1 MAISYIYTGEPMTGS
16 ANDDFIM
23 GIDSLSVA
31 NNTIN
36 ANDGD
41 DFVLADSSNL
51 YIPDQ
56 SFSNGSIA
64 TALSLDTATSAWTV
78 DENPLFGN
86 SSIPHVTAI
95 VESTIGQAEFF
106 SVNVGA
112 GETLTADIDFSAS
125 SPIGNGNDLI
135 ISILDSLGNVLVTN
149 DDSLISNGGLGSFDS
164 LDSYLTYTPASAGT
178 YYLQV
183 YPFGASTFTSNNT
196 FMLNVSVT
204 GHAVGTGAVQGND
217 IIDGGN
223 GDDSIF
229 AQGGLDTLN
238 GGAGNDFL
246 HGGSGNDTLNG
257 GEGLDKLYGDVGD
270 DTLRLTT
277 MTSLVLGEVYD
288 GGIGIDTLL
297 VDDPASTY
305 NFDLRNIT
313 LNSLEIFKFTD
324 PGLNGFATALVNSS
338 QLSIGNFTTVNGISF
353 SDVTDRYE
361 IYMDTQNLNLS
372 TTTFLNFEGSL
383 DSVVINGSADN
394 NSIIGSAV
402 HDVIYGNDGNDII
415 NGGASN
421 DEMIGGLG
429 DDTYII
435 DHIGDVVI
443 EQLNEG
449 TDRVFSSVN
458 HVLGSNFENLILSGT
473 ADINGTGNDVA
484 NSLLGNVGANVL
496 DGGLGNDSLD
506 GGAGADTLIGGL
518 GNDTYLVDNLSDIVT
533 EQTNEG
539 TDRIFSSISYTLSA
553 NVENLILSGSANNNA
568 TGNILNNTLLGN
580 TGNNILDGGVGI
592 DTMQGGLGNDTYYID
607 NTGDVVTES
616 LNQGVDSVFANV
628 NYSLRTNF
636 ENLTLIGSLN
646 LNATGNTVNNTIVG
660 NSGVNTLDGGA
671 GADTL
676 IGGLGS
682 DTYFVDNIGDVVTEL
697 FNEGTDRIFATAS
710 HTLESNVENLILSG
724 TSNING
730 IGNSLVNTI
739 LGNSG
744 NNTLDGGVGA
754 DILQGG
760 AGNDIYY
767 VDNTGDVVT
776 ESLNQGVDG
785 VFSNINYSL
794 RINFENLV
802 LTGSS
807 NLNGTGNTLNNV
819 ITGNSGIN
827 TLDGGAGTDT
837 LVGGLGNDTYFVDNT
852 GDIVTELHNEGV
864 DRVFAT
870 ASYTLSN
877 NVENLILS
885 GAISIN
891 GTGNLL
897 ANTIMGNTGNN
908 FLNGKEGNDTYT
920 SSTGSDTLIF
930 NLLVN
935 PQATGGNGTD
945 IWTDFKVG
953 LIGSDVNADK
963 IDVSDLLIGYSGVE
977 TLVNVEQFLTVID
990 MGTDIGVYLDRD
1002 GSAGSYSDTLLVT
1015 LKNIDVSLNT
1025 LLNNDQL
1032 VLA

>member
-1 MAISYIYTGEPMTGS
+1 M
-16 ANDDFIM
+16 
-23 GIDSLSVA
+23 
-31 NNTIN
+31 
-36 ANDGD
+36 
-41 DFVLADSSNL
+41 
-51 YIPDQ
+51 
-56 SFSNGSIA
+56 
-64 TALSLDTATSAWTV
+64 
-78 DENPLFGN
+78 
-86 SSIPHVTAI
+86 
-95 VESTIGQAEFF
+95 
-106 SVNVGA
+106 
-112 GETLTADIDFSAS
+112 
-125 SPIGNGNDLI
+125 
-135 ISILDSLGNVLVTN
+135 
-149 DDSLISNGGLGSFDS
+149 
-164 LDSYLTYTPASAGT
+164 
-178 YYLQV
+178 
-183 YPFGASTFTSNNT
+183 
-196 FMLNVSVT
+196 
-204 GHAVGTGAVQGND
+204 
-217 IIDGGN
+217 
-223 GDDSIF
+223 
-229 AQGGLDTLN
+229 
-238 GGAGNDFL
+238 
-246 HGGSGNDTLNG
+246 
-257 GEGLDKLYGDVGD
+257 
-270 DTLRLTT
+270 
-277 MTSLVLGEVYD
+277 
-288 GGIGIDTLL
+288 
-297 VDDPASTY
+297 
-305 NFDLRNIT
+305 
-313 LNSLEIFKFTD
+313 
-324 PGLNGFATALVNSS
+324 
-338 QLSIGNFTTVNGISF
+338 
-353 SDVTDRYE
+353 
-361 IYMDTQNLNLS
+361 
-372 TTTFLNFEGSL
+372 
-383 DSVVINGSADN
+383 
-394 NSIIGSAV
+394 
-402 HDVIYGNDGNDII
+402 
-415 NGGASN
+415 
-421 DEMIGGLG
+421 
-429 DDTYII
+429 
-435 DHIGDVVI
+435 
-443 EQLNEG
+443 
-449 TDRVFSSVN
+449 
-458 HVLGSNFENLILSGT
+458 
-473 ADINGTGNDVA
+473 
-484 NSLLGNVGANVL
+484 
-496 DGGLGNDSLD
+496 
-506 GGAGADTLIGGL
+506 
-518 GNDTYLVDNLSDIVT
+518 
-533 EQTNEG
+533 
-539 TDRIFSSISYTLSA
+539 
-553 NVENLILSGSANNNA
+553 
-568 TGNILNNTLLGN
+568 
-580 TGNNILDGGVGI
+580 
-592 DTMQGGLGNDTYYID
+592 
-607 NTGDVVTES
+607 
-616 LNQGVDSVFANV
+616 
-628 NYSLRTNF
+628 
-636 ENLTLIGSLN
+636 
-646 LNATGNTVNNTIVG
+646 G